1 MGNVGINQDFC
12 KKEEVLKSPHE
23 RGSLTQAFP
32 CREEDLE
39 KKIKISFKVF
49 W

>member
-1 MGNVGINQDFC
+1 MGHVGINQDFC

-32 CREEDLE
+32 CREEDLV
-39 KKIKISFKVF
+39 KKIKNSFKVF